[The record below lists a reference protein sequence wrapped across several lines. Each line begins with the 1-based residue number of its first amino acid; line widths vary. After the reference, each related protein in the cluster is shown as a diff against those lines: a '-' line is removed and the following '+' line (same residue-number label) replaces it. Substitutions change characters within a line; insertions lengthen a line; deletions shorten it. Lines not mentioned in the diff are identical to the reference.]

1 MTQQDRLTTVEA
13 KHAPQTDALTY
24 FLRYVNVETTSDEAR
39 ARQHWPSSEGQ
50 LQLARLLQ
58 TDLGQLGFTASL
70 DENGYVMAH
79 IPSNL
84 PPEQSAG
91 ALKLGLIAHMDTAP
105 DLTAHQVRPRQV
117 HYEGGDLVL
126 NAEKGIVMR
135 EALFP
140 NLSRHRGE
148 DLVVTDGQTLLGAD
162 DKAGVAALMALA
174 DTLRQNPDILHGEIC
189 LAFTPDEEIGRG
201 AHRFDLAAFGADVAY
216 TVDGGPLGE
225 LEYANFNAAAA
236 RVTVTGRNVHPGSA
250 KGKLLNA
257 VLVARDYSLG
267 FEPQDTPEHTSGRE
281 GFFHL
286 LQFNGTVEEAVL
298 QYIIRDFDRERFEA
312 RKQQLLRQAE
322 RINQQLGEAAV
333 RVDIQDQY
341 YNMEDKIRPHFYL
354 VELAREAMRRCGVT
368 PLEQPIRGGT
378 DGAQLSFRGL
388 PCPNLF
394 TGGDNFH
401 GRYEFLSLP
410 EFRKLGDTLLCLVQL
425 FAGWRPDQ
433 TKAAPDTAETRRQ

>member
-1 MTQQDRLTTVEA
+1 MTEQDQLTTVEA

-24 FLRYVNVETTSDEAR
+24 FLRYIDVESTSDEAR
-39 ARQHWPSSEGQ
+39 AEQHWPSSEGQ
-50 LQLARLLQ
+50 LRLARLLQ
-58 TDLGQLGFTASL
+58 ADLGRLGLTASL
-70 DENGYVMAH
+70 DENGYVMAR

-84 PPEQSAG
+84 PPERPAG
-91 ALKLGLIAHMDTAP
+91 ALKLGFIAHMDTAP
-105 DLTAHQVRPRQV
+105 DLTARNVRPRQV

-126 NAEKGIVMR
+126 NEEKGIVMK

-148 DLVVTDGQTLLGAD
+148 DLIVTDGQTLLGAD
-162 DKAGVAALMALA
+162 DKAGVAALLALA
-174 DTLRQNPDILHGEIC
+174 DTLQQNPDIPHGEIC

-201 AHRFDLAAFGADVAY
+201 AHRFNLAAFGADVAY

-225 LEYANFNAAAA
+225 LEYANFNAAGAV
-236 RVTVTGRNVHPGSA
+236 VTVTGRNVHPGSA

-257 VLVARDYSLG
+257 ALAARDYTLG
-267 FEPQDTPEHTSGRE
+267 FDRQDTPEHTAGRE

-286 LQFNGTVEEAVL
+286 LQFDGSVEKAVL
-298 QYIIRDFDRERFEA
+298 QYIIRDFDRESFEA
-312 RKQQLLRQAE
+312 RKQQMQRQAE
-322 RINQQLGEAAV
+322 LLNQQLGETAV
-333 RVDIQDQY
+333 QVDIQDQY
-341 YNMEDKIRPHFYL
+341 YNMEEQIRPHFYL

-410 EFRKLGDTLLCLVQL
+410 EFRKLGDVLLCLVQL

-433 TKAAPDTAETRRQ
+433 TAAAADTAEMRGQ